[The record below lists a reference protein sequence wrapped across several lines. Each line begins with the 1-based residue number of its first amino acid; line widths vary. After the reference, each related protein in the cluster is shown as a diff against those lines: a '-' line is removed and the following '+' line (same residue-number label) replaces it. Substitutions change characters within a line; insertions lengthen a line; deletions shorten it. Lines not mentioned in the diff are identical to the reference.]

1 MTNTPQFQNQ
11 STLSD
16 LFTVV
21 YVMVDD
27 YLKSSVEVGRF
38 VLPSAPNQK
47 GGYAEWILRKRTLGR
62 SSLSNLPAPVTTTWQ
77 ASSA

>member
-1 MTNTPQFQNQ
+1 MTRPPQFQGQ

-27 YLKSSVEVGRF
+27 YLKSSVQTGRF
-38 VLPSAPNQK
+38 VLPIAANQK
-47 GGYAEWILRKRTLGR
+47 GSYA
-62 SSLSNLPAPVTTTWQ
+62 
-77 ASSA
+77 